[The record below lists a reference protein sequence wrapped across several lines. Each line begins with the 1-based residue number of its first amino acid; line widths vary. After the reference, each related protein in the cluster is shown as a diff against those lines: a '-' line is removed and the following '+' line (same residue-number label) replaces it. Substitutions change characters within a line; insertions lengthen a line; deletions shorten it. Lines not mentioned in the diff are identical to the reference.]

1 MNIVEMMDNFAVN
14 VEQERIRLGYT
25 QTDFARKLGISLS
38 TYKNIISHRESNINV
53 EIIPKLYEITGMFVS
68 EFFGCQNRELEL
80 LRSYRQLSER
90 QKAYIDALIEYE
102 IALKGSVDETDDYLE
117 VIVPT
122 GNMEDGMILDSAYA
136 ERVACPKFMAKYGT
150 EVRCGIRITSNHLHP
165 VYVKGD
171 VIGIIR
177 RPPRDGDTVI
187 IINCDARQAY
197 CRIYNPGSPNRFIP
211 VNGYGETFE
220 IDSDSR
226 EDMSHWVLFG
236 IVASVIR

>member
-14 VEQERIRLGYT
+14 VEQERIRIGYT

-38 TYKNIISHRESNINV
+38 TYKNIISHRVSNINV

-102 IALKGSVDETDDYLE
+102 IALKVSVDETDDYLE

-122 GNMEDGMILDSAYA
+122 GNMEDGMILDSAYT

-165 VYVKGD
+165 VSRVTCSESSVDRQETETRSLSSIATPDRLIAVYISQEHRTGSF
-171 VIGIIR
+171 R
-177 RPPRDGDTVI
+177 QTVTV
-187 IINCDARQAY
+187 RHL
-197 CRIYNPGSPNRFIP
+197 R
-211 VNGYGETFE
+211 
-220 IDSDSR
+220 
-226 EDMSHWVLFG
+226 
-236 IVASVIR
+236 